1 MKKQE
6 GSMTRLI
13 KHIAK
18 FLVFT
23 GLVIF
28 TYTAIKQPIPDMQ
41 SLKLVV
47 WGLLLFGLYI
57 AITDVH

>member
-1 MKKQE
+1 M
-6 GSMTRLI
+6 SILL

-28 TYTAIKQPIPDMQ
+28 TYTAIKQPLPDFQ
-41 SLKLVV
+41 ALKLVF
-47 WGLLLFGLYI
+47 WGLLLFGLYVGI
-57 AITDVH
+57 ADIH